1 VPGPVRRERTGA
13 VVAVT
18 GAGSGAGAAVL
29 AHLAASP
36 RVARAIGVDAG
47 PRPDPRAGTAPATP
61 SGSADGSADGT
72 APGGPSDSAS
82 WSAPATFSGS
92 ADGTA
97 PATPSG
103 SASGTAPGTTLSGS
117 ARGPSSDSTS
127 GTGSGAPAAP
137 AVESETD
144 GGVAVGEWRSV
155 DVLDPGLTGV
165 FAGVDAVAHLA
176 VDLTPDPDR
185 EGQRLRNTR
194 AAQTVITAAF
204 AAGVRRVVV
213 VGSALAYGAY
223 ADNPVPLLD
232 DAPLRAVPEASAVG
246 DLLEIE
252 RIAAASRRSHRGLAV
267 TVLRPAV
274 VLGAG
279 DREPMAA
286 LLAAP
291 RLLRIRGADTRWQ
304 FCHVADLAAAV
315 ELAALA
321 PPGVLDG
328 PANVACEGWLDHDE
342 LERVSGRRSLELPER
357 VAVGT
362 AERLYRLGITPAP
375 PSELAY
381 LVHPWVVDSARLRA
395 AGWSPAYGNAEAVVD
410 HLRTAEPAERR
421 RGTPAVVG
429 GAAAGAA
436 VALVGTAALV
446 RRARRRRSG

>member
-1 VPGPVRRERTGA
+1 

-29 AHLAASP
+29 AHLARSPNIAS
-36 RVARAIGVDAG
+36 AIGIDPG
-47 PRPDPRAGTAPATP
+47 PPPDGPA
-61 SGSADGSADGT
+61 
-72 APGGPSDSAS
+72 
-82 WSAPATFSGS
+82 
-92 ADGTA
+92 
-97 PATPSG
+97 
-103 SASGTAPGTTLSGS
+103 
-117 ARGPSSDSTS
+117 
-127 GTGSGAPAAP
+127 
-137 AVESETD
+137 
-144 GGVAVGEWRSV
+144 GEWRQV
-155 DVLDPGLTGV
+155 DVLDPGSAGT

-185 EGQRLRNTR
+185 DDQRQRNTR

-223 ADNPVPLLD
+223 ADNPVPLPD

-252 RIAAASRRSHRGLAV
+252 RIVAAARRGHRGLAI

-286 LLAAP
+286 LLGAP

-321 PPGVLDG
+321 PAGVLDG

-357 VAVGT
+357 VAVGM
-362 AERLYRLGITPAP
+362 AERLHRLGITPAP

-381 LVHPWVVDSARLRA
+381 LVHPWVVDCARLRA
-395 AGWSPAYGNAEAVVD
+395 AGWSPRYTNAEAVAD
-410 HLRTAEPAERR
+410 HLSATEAKPDEARPDDKGERR
-421 RGTPAVVG
+421 RGSPAVVG

-446 RRARRRRSG
+446 RRARRRRTS

>member
-1 VPGPVRRERTGA
+1 

-29 AHLAASP
+29 AQLATSP
-36 RVARAIGVDAG
+36 RLARVVGVD
-47 PRPDPRAGTAPATP
+47 GTV
-61 SGSADGSADGT
+61 GLGLEQV
-72 APGGPSDSAS
+72 PGGPDLS
-82 WSAPATFSGS
+82 WY
-92 ADGTA
+92 
-97 PATPSG
+97 
-103 SASGTAPGTTLSGS
+103 
-117 ARGPSSDSTS
+117 
-127 GTGSGAPAAP
+127 
-137 AVESETD
+137 E
-144 GGVAVGEWRSV
+144 V
-155 DVLDPGLTGV
+155 DVVDPRVTGA
-165 FAGVDAVAHLA
+165 FAGVTAVVHLA
-176 VDLTPDPDR
+176 VDLTPDTDR
-185 EGQRLRNTR
+185 AGQRRRNTR

-213 VGSALAYGAY
+213 VSSALAYGAY
-223 ADNPVPLLD
+223 EDNPVPLDD
-232 DAPLRAVPEASAVG
+232 DAPLRAVPEASVVG

-286 LLAAP
+286 LLSAP
-291 RLLRIRGADTRWQ
+291 RLLRIRGAAARWQ

-321 PPGVLDG
+321 SPGQLDG
-328 PANVACEGWLDHDE
+328 PANVACAGWLDHDE

-362 AERLYRLGITPAP
+362 AERLHRLGLTPAP

-381 LVHPWVVDSARLRA
+381 LVHPWVVDPARLRA
-395 AGWSPAYGNAEAVVD
+395 AGWSPRYGNAEAVTE
-410 HLRTAEPAERR
+410 HLRELGRGRRDGRGATAAA
-421 RGTPAVVG
+421 G
-429 GAAAGAA
+429 AAGAA

>member
-1 VPGPVRRERTGA
+1 VPGPVRRRRTGA

-29 AHLAASP
+29 AHLAGSP
-36 RVARAIGVDAG
+36 RIARAIGID
-47 PRPDPRAGTAPATP
+47 PSPDPGLAPA
-61 SGSADGSADGT
+61 
-72 APGGPSDSAS
+72 
-82 WSAPATFSGS
+82 
-92 ADGTA
+92 
-97 PATPSG
+97 
-103 SASGTAPGTTLSGS
+103 
-117 ARGPSSDSTS
+117 
-127 GTGSGAPAAP
+127 
-137 AVESETD
+137 
-144 GGVAVGEWRSV
+144 GGVAEWRQV
-155 DVLDPGLTGV
+155 DVLDPGSAGT

-176 VDLTPDPDR
+176 VDLTPSPDR
-185 EGQRLRNTR
+185 DGQRQRNTR

-223 ADNPVPLLD
+223 ADNPVPLPD

-286 LLAAP
+286 LLTAP
-291 RLLRIRGADTRWQ
+291 RLLRIRGVDTHWQ

-321 PPGVLDG
+321 PPGALDG
-328 PANVACEGWLDHDE
+328 PANVASEGWLDHDE

-357 VAVGT
+357 VAVGM
-362 AERLYRLGITPAP
+362 AERLNRLGITPAP

-381 LVHPWVVDSARLRA
+381 LVHPWVVGCDRLRA
-395 AGWSPAYGNAEAVVD
+395 TGWSPRYTNAEAVAD
-410 HLRTAEPAERR
+410 HLRSADRKPEEAREGKAERR
-421 RGTPAVVG
+421 RGSPAVVG

-446 RRARRRRSG
+446 RRARRRRTG

>member
-1 VPGPVRRERTGA
+1 VPGPLRPRRTGAPARPA

-36 RVARAIGVDAG
+36 RLTRVVGVDATVALG
-47 PRPDPRAGTAPATP
+47 LQQ
-61 SGSADGSADGT
+61 
-72 APGGPSDSAS
+72 APGGPDLS
-82 WSAPATFSGS
+82 WYEVDM
-92 ADGTA
+92 AD
-97 PATPSG
+97 P
-103 SASGTAPGTTLSGS
+103 
-117 ARGPSSDSTS
+117 RI
-127 GTGSGAPAAP
+127 TGA
-137 AVESETD
+137 
-144 GGVAVGEWRSV
+144 
-155 DVLDPGLTGV
+155 
-165 FAGVDAVAHLA
+165 FAGVTAVVHLA
-176 VDLTPDPDR
+176 VDLAPDADR
-185 EGQRLRNTR
+185 AGQRRRNTR

-213 VGSALAYGAY
+213 VSSALAYGAY
-223 ADNPVPLLD
+223 ADNPVPLGD
-232 DAPLRAVPEASAVG
+232 DAPLRAVPEASVVG

-252 RIAAASRRSHRGLAV
+252 RIAAASRRSHRGLTV

-286 LLAAP
+286 LLSAP
-291 RLLRIRGADTRWQ
+291 RLLRIRGAATRWQ

-321 PPGVLDG
+321 PPGKLDG
-328 PANVACEGWLDHDE
+328 PANVACAGWLDHDE

-362 AERLYRLGITPAP
+362 AERLHRLGLTPAP

-381 LVHPWVVDSARLRA
+381 LVHPWVVDCARLRTAGWTPRYGNEEAVAEHVREVGRGGWRDARGATAA
-395 AGWSPAYGNAEAVVD
+395 AG
-410 HLRTAEPAERR
+410 
-421 RGTPAVVG
+421 
-429 GAAAGAA
+429 AAGAA

>member
-1 VPGPVRRERTGA
+1 MPGPVRRRRTGA

-29 AHLAASP
+29 AHLAESP
-36 RVARAIGVDAG
+36 RIARAIGVDPG
-47 PRPDPRAGTAPATP
+47 PPPPRRRRAT
-61 SGSADGSADGT
+61 
-72 APGGPSDSAS
+72 
-82 WSAPATFSGS
+82 
-92 ADGTA
+92 
-97 PATPSG
+97 
-103 SASGTAPGTTLSGS
+103 
-117 ARGPSSDSTS
+117 
-127 GTGSGAPAAP
+127 
-137 AVESETD
+137 
-144 GGVAVGEWRSV
+144 WRQV
-155 DVLDPGLTGV
+155 DVLDPGSAGT

-176 VDLTPDPDR
+176 VDLTSSSDR
-185 EGQRLRNTR
+185 DGQRQRNTR

-223 ADNPVPLLD
+223 ADNPVPLPD

-246 DLLEIE
+246 DLLEVE

-291 RLLRIRGADTRWQ
+291 
-304 FCHVADLAAAV
+304 AAAADPRRRHP
-315 ELAALA
+315 LAVL
-321 PPGVLDG
+321 PRRRPGRRGRAGRAG
-328 PANVACEGWLDHDE
+328 PGRRVSTGRPTSPATGWLDHDE

-357 VAVGT
+357 VAVGM
-362 AERLYRLGITPAP
+362 AERLHRLGITPAP

-381 LVHPWVVDSARLRA
+381 LVHPWVVDCGRLRA
-395 AGWSPAYGNAEAVVD
+395 AGWSPRYTNAEAVAD
-410 HLRTAEPAERR
+410 HLRSLRGRPVGRRGRVQAGRVQAGRVQAGRVQAGRVQAGRGRSPERR
-421 RGTPAVVG
+421 LGSPAVVG

>member
-1 VPGPVRRERTGA
+1 

-29 AHLAASP
+29 AHLANSARIS
-36 RVARAIGVDAG
+36 RAIGIDDGPASAAVDT
-47 PRPDPRAGTAPATP
+47 DQQ
-61 SGSADGSADGT
+61 
-72 APGGPSDSAS
+72 PGRIG
-82 WSAPATFSGS
+82 
-92 ADGTA
+92 
-97 PATPSG
+97 
-103 SASGTAPGTTLSGS
+103 
-117 ARGPSSDSTS
+117 
-127 GTGSGAPAAP
+127 
-137 AVESETD
+137 
-144 GGVAVGEWRSV
+144 WRQV
-155 DVLDPGLTGV
+155 DVLDPGLTGA

-185 EGQRLRNTR
+185 DGQRLRNTR
-194 AAQTVITAAF
+194 ATQTVITAAF

-223 ADNPVPLLD
+223 ADNPVPLPD
-232 DAPLRAVPEASAVG
+232 DAPLRAVPESSAVG

-291 RLLRIRGADTRWQ
+291 RLLRIRGADPHWQ
-304 FCHVADLAAAV
+304 FCHVTDLAAAV

-321 PPGVLDG
+321 PAGVLDG
-328 PANVACEGWLDHDE
+328 PANVACTGWLDHDE

-357 VAVGT
+357 VAVGM
-362 AERLYRLGITPAP
+362 AERLHRLGITPAP

-381 LVHPWVVDSARLRA
+381 LVHPWVVDCERLHA
-395 AGWSPAYGNAEAVVD
+395 AGWRPQYSNAEAVVD
-410 HLRTAEPAERR
+410 HLEAEPAEREKAER
-421 RGTPAVVG
+421 RLGNPAVVG

-436 VALVGTAALV
+436 AALVGTAALV

>member
-1 VPGPVRRERTGA
+1 MPGPLRPGRT

-18 GAGSGAGAAVL
+18 GAAAGAGAAVL

-36 RVARAIGVDAG
+36 AVTRAIGVDAV
-47 PRPDPRAGTAPATP
+47 AGE
-61 SGSADGSADGT
+61 GD
-72 APGGPSDSAS
+72 
-82 WSAPATFSGS
+82 
-92 ADGTA
+92 
-97 PATPSG
+97 
-103 SASGTAPGTTLSGS
+103 
-117 ARGPSSDSTS
+117 
-127 GTGSGAPAAP
+127 
-137 AVESETD
+137 
-144 GGVAVGEWRSV
+144 WRRV
-155 DVLDPGLTGV
+155 DLLDPALTAA
-165 FAGVDAVAHLA
+165 FAGVTAVAHLA
-176 VDLTPDPDR
+176 VDLAPDADR
-185 EGQRLRNTR
+185 DGQRLRNTR
-194 AAQTVITAAF
+194 AAQTVLTAAF

-223 ADNPVPLLD
+223 ADNPVPLGD

-252 RIAAASRRSHRGLAV
+252 RIAATSRRTHRGLAV

-286 LLAAP
+286 LLGAP

-304 FCHVADLAAAV
+304 FCHVTDLAAAV

-321 PPGVLDG
+321 PAGVLDG
-328 PANVACEGWLDHDE
+328 PANVGCDGWLNHEE
-342 LERVSGRRSLELPER
+342 LERLTGRRSLELPER

-362 AERLYRLGITPAP
+362 AERLHRLGLTPAP

-381 LVHPWVVDSARLRA
+381 LTHPWVVASDRLRA
-395 AGWSPAYGNAEAVVD
+395 TGWRPAYGNAEAVAD
-410 HLRTAEPAERR
+410 HLGDKGERAERGR
-421 RGTPAVVG
+421 SVRGPAVVG

-446 RRARRRRSG
+446 RRARRRRSP

>member
-1 VPGPVRRERTGA
+1 VPGPVRRGRTGA

-29 AHLAASP
+29 AHLAGSP
-36 RVARAIGVDAG
+36 RIARAIGVDPGPPPAG
-47 PRPDPRAGTAPATP
+47 A
-61 SGSADGSADGT
+61 
-72 APGGPSDSAS
+72 
-82 WSAPATFSGS
+82 
-92 ADGTA
+92 
-97 PATPSG
+97 
-103 SASGTAPGTTLSGS
+103 
-117 ARGPSSDSTS
+117 
-127 GTGSGAPAAP
+127 
-137 AVESETD
+137 E
-144 GGVAVGEWRSV
+144 GEWRQV
-155 DVLDPGLTGV
+155 DVLDPGSTGT

-176 VDLTPDPDR
+176 VDLTSSADR
-185 EGQRLRNTR
+185 DGQRLRNTR

-223 ADNPVPLLD
+223 ADNPVPLPD

-286 LLAAP
+286 LLGAP

-321 PPGVLDG
+321 PAGVLDG
-328 PANVACEGWLDHDE
+328 PANVACAGWLDHDE

-357 VAVGT
+357 VAVGM
-362 AERLYRLGITPAP
+362 AERLHRLGITPAP

-381 LVHPWVVDSARLRA
+381 LVHPWVVDCGRLRS
-395 AGWSPAYGNAEAVVD
+395 AGWSPRFTNAQAVAD
-410 HLRTAEPAERR
+410 HLLSAEPEPGPEERAERR
-421 RGTPAVVG
+421 RGNPAVVG

>member
-1 VPGPVRRERTGA
+1 MPGPVRPRRTEAPTA

-29 AHLAASP
+29 AHLARSP
-36 RVARAIGVDAG
+36 RIARVVGVDAAAAG
-47 PRPDPRAGTAPATP
+47 PVEEVTG
-61 SGSADGSADGT
+61 GADV
-72 APGGPSDSAS
+72 S
-82 WSAPATFSGS
+82 W
-92 ADGTA
+92 
-97 PATPSG
+97 
-103 SASGTAPGTTLSGS
+103 
-117 ARGPSSDSTS
+117 R
-127 GTGSGAPAAP
+127 
-137 AVESETD
+137 E
-144 GGVAVGEWRSV
+144 V
-155 DVLDPGLTGV
+155 DVLDPLLTGA
-165 FAGVDAVAHLA
+165 FAGVTAVAHLA
-176 VDLTPDPDR
+176 VDLAPDADR
-185 EGQRLRNTR
+185 AGQRQRNTR
-194 AAQTVITAAF
+194 AAQTVLTAAF

-213 VGSALAYGAY
+213 VSSALAYGAY
-223 ADNPVPLLD
+223 ADNPVPLAD
-232 DAPLRAVPEASAVG
+232 DAPLRAVPEASVVG

-252 RIAAASRRSHRGLAV
+252 RIAAGSRRSHRGLSV

-291 RLLRIRGADTRWQ
+291 RLLRIRAAATRWQ

-321 PPGVLDG
+321 PAGALDG
-328 PANVACEGWLDHDE
+328 PANVSCAGWLDHDE
-342 LERVSGRRSLELPER
+342 LERVSDRRSLELPER

-362 AERLYRLGITPAP
+362 AERLHRLGLTPAP

-395 AGWSPAYGNAEAVVD
+395 AGWTPAYTNAQAVAD
-410 HLRTAEPAERR
+410 HLRDRGERGRGVRLDARGATAA
-421 RGTPAVVG
+421 T
-429 GAAAGAA
+429 AAAGAA

>member
-47 PRPDPRAGTAPATP
+47 PRPDRPAGPGTASGPEAGTAPGTAPGPVAGTASATASGSVAGTPSGPEAGTAPGTAPGPVAGTAPAS
-61 SGSADGSADGT
+61 SGPAGGT
-72 APGGPSDSAS
+72 APGVAGGPV
-82 WSAPATFSGS
+82 GE
-92 ADGTA
+92 
-97 PATPSG
+97 
-103 SASGTAPGTTLSGS
+103 
-117 ARGPSSDSTS
+117 S
-127 GTGSGAPAAP
+127 GTGGGAT
-137 AVESETD
+137 V
-144 GGVAVGEWRSV
+144 EWRSV
-155 DVLDPGLTGV
+155 DVLDPGLTGA

-176 VDLTPDPDR
+176 VDLAPDPDR

-223 ADNPVPLLD
+223 ADNPVPLPD

-304 FCHVADLAAAV
+304 FCHVTDLAAAV

-362 AERLYRLGITPAP
+362 AEQLHRLGITPAP

-381 LVHPWVVDSARLRA
+381 LVHPWVVDCARLRA

-410 HLRTAEPAERR
+410 HLHAAEPAERR

>member
-29 AHLAASP
+29 AHLAGSP
-36 RVARAIGVDAG
+36 RVARVIGVDAG
-47 PRPDPRAGTAPATP
+47 PRPSPPPRTEPAEGEPGPRPSPPSRREPADGEAGPRP
-61 SGSADGSADGT
+61 SPPPRTEPVDEEAGPGSAADG
-72 APGGPSDSAS
+72 GDRG
-82 WSAPATFSGS
+82 
-92 ADGTA
+92 AD
-97 PATPSG
+97 
-103 SASGTAPGTTLSGS
+103 
-117 ARGPSSDSTS
+117 
-127 GTGSGAPAAP
+127 
-137 AVESETD
+137 
-144 GGVAVGEWRSV
+144 WRSV
-155 DVLDPGLTGV
+155 DVLDPGLTEV

-176 VDLTPDPDR
+176 VDLAPDPDR
-185 EGQRLRNTR
+185 ESQRLRNTR

-223 ADNPVPLLD
+223 ADNPVPLPD

-252 RIAAASRRSHRGLAV
+252 RTAATSRRSHRGLAI

-304 FCHVADLAAAV
+304 FCHVSDLAAAV

-328 PANVACEGWLDHDE
+328 PANVACAGWLDHDE

-362 AERLYRLGITPAP
+362 AERLHRLGITPAP

-381 LVHPWVVDSARLRA
+381 LMHPWVVDCARLRA
-395 AGWSPAYGNAEAVVD
+395 AGWSPAYGNAEAVVE
-410 HLRTAEPAERR
+410 HLHTAEPAERR

-436 VALVGTAALV
+436 VALVGTEALV